1 MSKSGR
7 IFEYGQCMEF
17 LPSCAEALVTLT
29 MVHAARG
36 EGGQKICSWVESPNS
51 KFMLIQGIPQQPLH
65 SQPQTTWRPK
75 RCVNPSA
82 GRKCLILAQP
92 CGISYHGERSP
103 AYEDAM
109 RTPLQPH
116 QSLPRPKGL
125 LSPIP
130 SKLRIGTQ
138 FGQA

>member
-1 MSKSGR
+1 MSKSGS

-65 SQPQTTWRPK
+65 SQPQTTWRPM
-75 RCVNPSA
+75 RCFNPHS
-82 GRKCLILAQP
+82 REQCLILAQP

-103 AYEDAM
+103 AYDDAM
-109 RTPLQPH
+109 RTPLLA
-116 QSLPRPKGL
+116 STRDLRAERA

-130 SKLRIGTQ
+130 KSLRIGTQ